1 MLRAG
6 THDDGSTKPASWFA
20 TYVPRALATLDEP
33 SQRLFVHCAI
43 GSNLGPSGA
52 FAILLMLGWTPDD
65 ALQAS
70 RAQRPYAQI
79 QYAENACLGVHSV
92 TAAPLAQRSA
102 DYAAITRRRT
112 RSRER

>member
-1 MLRAG
+1 M
-6 THDDGSTKPASWFA
+6 
-20 TYVPRALATLDEP
+20 
-33 SQRLFVHCAI
+33 

-79 QYAENACLGVHSV
+79 QYAENACLWVHSV

-102 DYAAITRRRT
+102 DCAAIPRRRNC
-112 RSRER
+112 SRER